1 MSNRESPP
9 GQQRC
14 LGAVSHAIKSIG
26 RERGMTYNRHEHARH
41 RLGDLIHGD
50 NSPES
55 DAIIAGYST
64 AHDLHQ
70 NFLQRHRGNP
80 VDRSGVGFNRESY

>member
-1 MSNRESPP
+1 
-9 GQQRC
+9 
-14 LGAVSHAIKSIG
+14 
-26 RERGMTYNRHEHARH
+26 MTYNRHEHARH

-55 DAIIAGYST
+55 DAINAGYST

-70 NFLQRHRGNP
+70 NFCNDIETIP
-80 VDRSGVGFNRESY
+80 SIDRELALIERAIDPDAPPRSP